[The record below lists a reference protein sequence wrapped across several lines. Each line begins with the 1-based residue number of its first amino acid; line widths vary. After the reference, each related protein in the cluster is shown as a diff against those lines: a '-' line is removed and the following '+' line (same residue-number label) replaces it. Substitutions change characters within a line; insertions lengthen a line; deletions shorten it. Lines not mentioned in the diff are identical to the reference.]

1 MAEGARKLLPCLDMS
16 TSRKCFSTTALVC
29 VTTFAQTSWS
39 QSLDL
44 LRTLTPDQRAT
55 ALSVMQGSSGQIQG
69 QPLGT
74 SRLGTGAG
82 TASRPAGSAGLM
94 NQQGL
99 GTTSTTPL
107 DQYDFTP
114 KTPIPGF
121 SLYGESRDPVVNARR
136 QQSTSPKQ
144 PLEELRPFGERF
156 FASGAMGF
164 NPPSDLPV
172 PADYIIGV
180 GDTVELRVFGKENR
194 LYQLPVERNGVITLP
209 DIGPITVA
217 GMSFETMGKVVLER
231 IAKQKIGIDA
241 TVSMGP
247 LRSIQIFVMGDVK
260 NPGAYTTDA
269 LTTAVNA
276 LLMGGGIKP
285 TGSMRKIEIRRQG
298 KTVARLDLYDA
309 MLAGGTRGDLRLQ
322 SGDTIFVPPVG
333 PRAGVSGDVLRPA
346 IYELLNEKNADDLIR
361 LAGGLLPTAHPANAK
376 IDRIGSEGKRQ
387 TIDISLTAV
396 SQRKLE
402 LRNGDII
409 HIPPVLA
416 RQEKTVTLA
425 GGVERPGTYEWK
437 EGLHLGQIISSFDAL
452 KRSAYRAF
460 AVIERTDEA
469 TGLRNLRAVN
479 LLSIVRGQ
487 HTEVLHPE
495 DRVIVLSQSEVDFLS
510 SASVQFILAGRLPP
524 TATYPLGGALVAES
538 IGLKP
543 KSDDAIGR
551 SGIDQNASADG
562 SQAKGAD
569 GRPLSSNPAVRAA
582 QEAWTPVQA
591 SAQAG
596 SSNQPGQPLPQGNI
610 PGQSQQLASNALGP
624 LNPNEEP
631 ARDPNHCQG
640 LVDLADIVHREGT
653 ERFRSSLLFS
663 NSETDKIRLVRTQ
676 QCPQIFDENPALLPF
691 VLENTVMVRGE
702 VKYPGVLPTAV
713 GMPLDAALNARG
725 GLTNEA
731 DPQGI
736 EVSRLASTKSG
747 KALVKRELLAQKDQ
761 LDKVT
766 IQPGNIVLVRKRATD
781 LETGVVRLTGEFSH
795 PGTYEIRRGEKLSDL
810 IARAGGLTNA
820 AYPYGT
826 VFLRQSVKEDKKQY
840 YQKAAQELQ
849 NSMIFAL
856 TRQGSTGAQAS
867 ATSLVTN
874 LMNQLKNIDPTGRM
888 VVEADPTVLQVR
900 PELDVVLEAGDEV
913 HIPRRPSSIMVMGE
927 VLNPG
932 AVQFQSGK
940 KATDYISAVGGLTKL
955 ADENRIFAILPNGSA
970 EPLKTSSWNFQP
982 KLLPPGTVIYVSRE
996 ALPTT
1001 NTDMML
1007 LSLQVLKDLALSAAS
1022 LAVINR

>member
-1 MAEGARKLLPCLDMS
+1 MS

-44 LRTLTPDQRAT
+44 LRTLTPDQRAA
-55 ALSVMQGSSGQIQG
+55 ALSAMQGGNGQIQG

-74 SRLGTGAG
+74 SRVGTGMG
-82 TASRPAGSAGLM
+82 TAGRPAGSTVLM
-94 NQQGL
+94 NQQSL
-99 GTTSTTPL
+99 GTTSAPPL
-107 DQYDFTP
+107 DQYDLTP

-121 SLYGESRDPVVNARR
+121 SLSGESRDPVVNARR

-156 FASGAMGF
+156 FAAGTTGF
-164 NPPSDLPV
+164 TPPSDLPV
-172 PADYIIGV
+172 PADYIVGV
-180 GDTVELRVFGKENR
+180 GDTVDLRVFGKENR

-231 IAKQKIGIDA
+231 IAKQKIGIEA

-276 LLMGGGIKP
+276 LLMGGGIKS

-309 MLAGGTRGDLRLQ
+309 MLAGGNRGDMRLQ

-376 IDRIGSEGKRQ
+376 VDRIGSEGKRQ
-387 TIDISLTAV
+387 TIDISLTAIT
-396 SQRKLE
+396 QRKLE

-416 RQEKTVTLA
+416 RQEKTVNLA
-425 GGVERPGTYEWK
+425 GSVERPGTYEWK
-437 EGLHLGQIISSFDAL
+437 EGLHLGQIIPSFDAL

-469 TGLRNLRAVN
+469 TGLRNLRAIN

-543 KSDDAIGR
+543 KSDDAIARAG
-551 SGIDQNASADG
+551 GSADG
-562 SQAKGAD
+562 SQTKGAD
-569 GRPLSSNPAVRAA
+569 GRSLSSNTAIRAA
-582 QEAWTPVQA
+582 QEAWTPIQA
-591 SAQAG
+591 TAQAN
-596 SSNQPGQPLPQGNI
+596 SLNPPNQPIPQGNI
-610 PGQSQQLASNALGP
+610 SGQPQQLASNSLGQ

-676 QCPQIFDENPALLPF
+676 QCPQIFDENPTLLPF

-702 VKYPGVLPTAV
+702 VKYPGVLPTAA

-731 DPQGI
+731 DLQGI

-747 KALVKRELLAQKDQ
+747 KALVKRELLTQKDQ

-766 IQPGNIVLVRKRATD
+766 VQPGNIVLVRKRASD
-781 LETGVVRLTGEFSH
+781 LETGVVRLAGEFSH

-826 VFLRQSVKEDKKQY
+826 VFLRQSVKEEKKQY
-840 YQKAAQELQ
+840 YHKAAEELQ
-849 NSMIFAL
+849 SSMIFAL
-856 TRQGSTGAQAS
+856 TRQTSTGAQAA

-874 LMNQLKNIDPTGRM
+874 LMNQLKTIDPSGRM

-940 KATDYISAVGGLTKL
+940 RASDYISAVGGLTKL
-955 ADENRIFAILPNGSA
+955 ADESRIFAILPNGSA

-1007 LSLQVLKDLALSAAS
+1007 LSLQLLKDLALSAAS
-1022 LAVINR
+1022 LAVISR